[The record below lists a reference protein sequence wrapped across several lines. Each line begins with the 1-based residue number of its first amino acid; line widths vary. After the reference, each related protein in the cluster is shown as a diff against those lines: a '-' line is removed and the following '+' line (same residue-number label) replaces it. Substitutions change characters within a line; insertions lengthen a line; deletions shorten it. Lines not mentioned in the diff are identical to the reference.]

1 MPVVLT
7 ADNIVSVFAPNT
19 IIIQLEQIFTCH
31 YKLYTKKNDEGT
43 ARSSTQMINDTFVIS
58 SLHSYSSANSP
69 HRLINNPSAYSAAIC
84 FTLPSAF
91 DTAGIEIMITV
102 ITPSTSR

>member
-1 MPVVLT
+1 MPVVRT
-7 ADNIVSVFAPNT
+7 ADNIASVFAPNT

-31 YKLYTKKNDEGT
+31 CKLYTKKMTRVPLDHPIRCY
-43 ARSSTQMINDTFVIS
+43 AIPSSY
-58 SLHSYSSANSP
+58 LHSYDFANSP
-69 HRLINNPSAYSAAIC
+69 NGFKTNPAAYSAAIC